1 VDATKTLG
9 LVMHP
14 QALGTVKLL
23 DLASEME
30 YDIRRQGTLM
40 VSKMAV
46 GHGVLRPECLYEIKK
61 A

>member
-1 VDATKTLG
+1 
-9 LVMHP
+9 MHP
-14 QALGTVKLL
+14 QAMGTVKLL

-46 GHGVLRPECLYEIKK
+46 GHGILRPECLYEIK
-61 A
+61 ATAS